1 MAKKSSSSTSASV
14 QTVDTNTID
23 VNLAKQVTVQS
34 PTPAPTEAPTP
45 APTKAPKEDSTVK
58 KDDGIS
64 VPAFDKKDTLSYKL
78 KNACGVRYDLDK
90 MVDDCD
96 GDSTKLKQ
104 AYDKVMWHLGRI
116 HSCEDSTHTSHVGRY
131 DSKGNPSAIVKELKT
146 LFSQK

>member
-34 PTPAPTEAPTP
+34 STEAPTEV
-45 APTKAPKEDSTVK
+45 PTPTEAPKEDSTVK
-58 KDDGIS
+58 KDDGVS
-64 VPAFDKKDTLSYKL
+64 VPPFDKKDTLSYKL

>member
-23 VNLAKQVTVQS
+23 VNLAKQVAVQS
-34 PTPAPTEAPTP
+34 PTEAPT
-45 APTKAPKEDSTVK
+45 EDSTVK
-58 KDDGIS
+58 KDDDIS
-64 VPAFDKKDTLSYKL
+64 VPPFDKKDTLSYKL

-104 AYDKVMWHLGRI
+104 AYDKVIWHLGRI
-116 HSCEDSTHTSHVGRY
+116 HSCGDSTHTSHVGRY
-131 DSKGNPSAIVKELKT
+131 DSKGNPSAIVKEIKT